1 MQTKISQLLVICAL
15 LGAGLACGRGGPVN
29 PGAGSDPTPLPATAT
44 SVPTPPPPAVAPGEL
59 PGDSDLRALI
69 AYANLMQP
77 ILTEAGTILER
88 DGEILKQAEGGNDEV
103 LCDGRLAADNV
114 IMKDL
119 VGQVRTINPPADARA
134 IHDLV
139 IQSGSAWNEAFDEV
153 ERFCDTNNPLYK
165 VTAALKLWEAGV
177 ALQDAGNRFWL
188 LLLSQGVEDWV
199 QR

>member
-1 MQTKISQLLVICAL
+1 VD
-15 LGAGLACGRGGPVN
+15 
-29 PGAGSDPTPLPATAT
+29 PGD
-44 SVPTPPPPAVAPGEL
+44 L

-69 AYANLMQP
+69 QYANLMQP
-77 ILTEAGTILER
+77 ILSQAGTILER

-103 LCDGRLAADNV
+103 LCDGRLASDNV

-119 VGQVRTINPPADARA
+119 VGQVRVIAPPVDAQA
-134 IHDLV
+134 LHDLV
-139 IQSGSAWNEAFDEV
+139 IQSGTAWGEAFDEI

-188 LLLSQGVEDWV
+188 LLVSEGVEDWV